1 MPGFSSSSV
10 NSRLLKN
17 SLYNITD
24 TDVCFFV
31 KDPEDDVKDYLERHD
46 DKFVKEVMGTH
57 RLRKEYGTHEGR
69 RELARQYDLFLVDN
83 RVSPMMPKLLG
94 NTFLQARKMPL
105 QVDIRSG
112 NLNGISKALRSTA
125 FTLRQG
131 TSSTLR
137 VGKIDL
143 TLDQNVENVHMAVDG
158 VVKRL
163 PGGWDDVQSLIIKT
177 NKSPA
182 LPVFSALPTTSKSL
196 LRYEMKSADKS
207 GDSTKAR
214 EKDHMEK
221 VTGDAAVVTAKDSS
235 MDAESQPGGGREGK
249 APPLPST
256 QETASG
262 TKKSKK
268 KTPRKDTKR
277 AGKRSA
283 SENSNIKDEVNGD
296 VAVHEET
303 GNEKTGEY
311 DSPDE
316 NIRTKESEEEIEEPI
331 VKTKASKKSE
341 KMKKHVEKK
350 AKSEDVSREVHSALG
365 DDTKTMARRKSARRS
380 NKSPAKKNAI
390 DEGVLVEKQSNVPVT
405 KKEKASKGMTKR
417 KKDSSDPSN
426 EADATVDGDAANEPS
441 ETEKRP
447 ASARRVKRGQSKPD
461 ESSAKAARRS
471 DVKIADATPI
481 ATRRTRPRSASSN
494 ETPVGRPK
502 SVRKTKL
509 TAVDEEPQTL
519 PIRRSARKR
528 APPTEVCDTDS
539 KAAPRSPK
547 QTPSRSIRKVRKA
560 KK

>member
-1 MPGFSSSSV
+1 
-10 NSRLLKN
+10 
-17 SLYNITD
+17 
-24 TDVCFFV
+24 
-31 KDPEDDVKDYLERHD
+31 
-46 DKFVKEVMGTH
+46 MGTH

-69 RELARQYDLFLVDN
+69 RELAKQYDLFLVDN

-182 LPVFSALPTTSKSL
+182 LPIFSALPTMSKSL
-196 LRYEMKSADKS
+196 LRYEMKSANKS

-214 EKDHMEK
+214 EKDHMEQI
-221 VTGDAAVVTAKDSS
+221 TGDPVVATAKDSS
-235 MDAESQPGGGREGK
+235 MDAESKPGEVPEGK
-249 APPLPST
+249 APSLPST

-268 KTPRKDTKR
+268 KAPRKGTKR

-283 SENSNIKDEVNGD
+283 SENSNNKDEVNGD
-296 VAVHEET
+296 VAVHKET
-303 GNEKTGEY
+303 GNEKTGDY
-311 DSPDE
+311 DSPGE
-316 NIRTKESEEEIEEPI
+316 NIRTTENEEEVEQPI
-331 VKTKASKKSE
+331 VQTEASKKSQ
-341 KMKKHVEKK
+341 KMDKRVEKK
-350 AKSEDVSREVHSALG
+350 AKSKDVSREVHSALG
-365 DDTKTMARRKSARRS
+365 NETESKVQRKSARRS
-380 NKSPAKKNAI
+380 NKSPAKKNAN
-390 DEGVLVEKQSNVPVT
+390 DEGVLVEKQANIPVT
-405 KKEKASKGMTKR
+405 KKGKASKGMTKR

-426 EADATVDGDAANEPS
+426 EADATVDSDAATKPS

-447 ASARRVKRGQSKPD
+447 ASARRVKRGQSKLD

-471 DVKIADATPI
+471 EVKTADATPI

-494 ETPVGRPK
+494 ETPVERTK

-509 TAVDEEPQTL
+509 TAADEESQTL

-528 APPTEVCDTDS
+528 APPTEVYDMDS